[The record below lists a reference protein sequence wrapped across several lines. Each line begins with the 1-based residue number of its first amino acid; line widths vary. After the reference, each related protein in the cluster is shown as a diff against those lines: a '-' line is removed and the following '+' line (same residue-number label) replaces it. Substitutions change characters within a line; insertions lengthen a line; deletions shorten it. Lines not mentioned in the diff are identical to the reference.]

1 MKVGVLA
8 LQGDFREH
16 RLMLHDCGAQ
26 ATLVRHAAELGDLD
40 GLVIPGGEST
50 TIGWLMAERGLLSE
64 ISRRAAEG
72 MGVFGTCAGM
82 VLLARDVVGGTDLAG
97 RPQPLLGLM
106 DVSVQRNG
114 FGRQRESFEAD
125 LPVPELEEE
134 PVRAVFIRA
143 PFIARVG
150 RGVQALAALD
160 GKVVLARHGRFL
172 AAAFHPELTDDL
184 RLHRYFLEKVLAG

>member
-1 MKVGVLA
+1 
-8 LQGDFREH
+8 
-16 RLMLHDCGAQ
+16 MLHGCGAQ
-26 ATLVRHAAELGDLD
+26 AALVRHAAELRDLN

-50 TIGWLMAERGLLSE
+50 TIGWLMAERGLLAE
-64 ISRRAAEG
+64 VSRRATEEG

-82 VLLARDVVGGTDLAG
+82 VLLAREVAGGTDLAG

-106 DVSVQRNG
+106 DVTVQRNG

-125 LPVPELEEE
+125 LPVPDLGEE

-143 PFIARVG
+143 PFIERAG
-150 RGVQALAALD
+150 PGVRAMASLD
-160 GKVVLARHGRFL
+160 GKVVLARQGRFL
-172 AAAFHPELTDDL
+172 AAAFHPELTDDP